1 MESFAVSMGGV
12 RLRSQGFCRFSQ
24 QCATRRAQCSALG
37 EHRPAYRRWS
47 YTICRIADPLS
58 TVLSADSSQVR
69 RWQGES
75 VCARVEPTLCTTGD
89 PPRNCAAAD
98 RSITVLHSR
107 ATRCC
112 PELRDIQICSV
123 SRTCSILTA
132 GSLTAGPLQNTTL
145 QDLRTQYRRIQ

>member
-89 PPRNCAAAD
+89 PPRNCAVAD
-98 RSITVLHSR
+98 RSMTGIHSR
-107 ATRCC
+107 QIRCGSET
-112 PELRDIQICSV
+112 PLSENGAHSGARLNFDQ
-123 SRTCSILTA
+123 TCSSGCRRTTHRAL
-132 GSLTAGPLQNTTL
+132 GSSLG
-145 QDLRTQYRRIQ
+145 